1 MKNLNSKSIAKSI
14 LKPGSALVMF
24 LIISVMTGMLVSPHF
39 LDFGYILAAMTQYIE
54 FGIIAVAFTFIMIS
68 GEIDLSVASA
78 MTLASCFA
86 AELFKSGMPMGFVIP
101 ITLLFGI
108 FMGFVNGALTTYT
121 KITSLIITLGT
132 LSLYRGAAQILIG
145 EGSIGNF
152 PEWFVGIDR
161 TLVFNFLPLSI
172 LVFIVVV
179 VVMEI
184 ILKKT
189 FFGRKIFGMGTN
201 DKVALYS
208 GVKIRKNKLILFSIL
223 GLFTGLAGLM
233 QISRFSLAKY
243 SLGLGGELDI
253 ITMVLLGGTAFSG
266 GRGSTIGTASAFFV
280 IVLIKISMTLINMER
295 MIQLMIIGFLLVITI
310 IISDKLYKY
319 QDINS

>member
-1 MKNLNSKSIAKSI
+1 MKKFNSKAIAKSI
-14 LKPGSALVMF
+14 LKPGSALVVF
-24 LIISVMTGMLVSPHF
+24 LVLSVVTGILVSPNF

-54 FGIIAVAFTFIMIS
+54 LGIIAIAFTFLLIS

-78 MTLASCFA
+78 MTFASCFA
-86 AELFKSGMPMGFVIP
+86 AVLFNAGIPMGFVIP
-101 ITLLFGI
+101 LTLMFGI
-108 FMGFVNGALTTYT
+108 LMGFVNGALTTYT

-145 EGSIGNF
+145 KGSIGDF
-152 PEWFVGIDR
+152 PEWFVGIDQ
-161 TLVFNFLPLSI
+161 TLVFKFLPLSI

-179 VVMEI
+179 VIMEV

-189 FFGRKIFGMGTN
+189 FFGRKVFGMGTN

-223 GLFTGLAGLM
+223 GLFTGIAGLM
-233 QISRFSLAKY
+233 QISRFGLAKY
-243 SLGLGGELDI
+243 SLGLGGELDV

-266 GRGSTIGTASAFFV
+266 GRGSTIGTALAFLV

-295 MIQLMIIGFLLVITI
+295 MIQLMIVGLLLVVTI
-310 IISDKLYKY
+310 IISDRLYKY
-319 QDINS
+319 QDINA